1 MLFFYIFFLYFFMF
15 NFIYLFIYLKPN
27 RLLKTLASRKIPNN
41 NFLGSG
47 LLDKDI
53 QNAWVQKLPCIKTGF
68 KNMAL
73 SMHQFLHTFSRG
85 EVKLEASKELESK
98 QLAFFAHLPIAIL
111 QFLWP
116 FFWEWME
123 KWKCDPKSRS
133 RRVTF
138 NYSEQEPYTYYNLL
152 VNKNLILITGF

>member
-1 MLFFYIFFLYFFMF
+1 MF